1 MRIAAATLV
10 LALLGA
16 ATALVLALRTSRDP
30 TPNAL
35 RACAQRAGAKRVT
48 GLDRLGPLRVDLL
61 RGGLRETDRRA
72 LDRGDQAVLLAP
84 ADRAYRV
91 LVLVSARR
99 PARDVVATLGRAPE
113 TLALVAYAVGPRAE
127 RRLAACLSPDSTD
140 SRGASRPDA
149 VVIRLRPRT

>member
-1 MRIAAATLV
+1 VRIAAATLV

-16 ATALVLALRTSRDP
+16 AAALVFALRTSRDP
-30 TPNAL
+30 TPNTI

-61 RGGLRETDRRA
+61 RGGLRETARQA
-72 LDRGDQAVLLAP
+72 LDRGDRAVLLAP

-91 LVLVSARR
+91 LVVVSGRR

-113 TLALVAYAVGPRAE
+113 TLPLVAYAIGPRAG
-127 RRLAACLSPDSTD
+127 RRLTGCLSA
-140 SRGASRPDA
+140 R
-149 VVIRLRPRT
+149 